1 MSKIIREVG
10 GIKLTLDECG
20 LYQLT
25 DGENQSKKT
34 GSYGGGYYKQLNDE
48 DFVKEA
54 KEEIEEQ

>member
-1 MSKIIREVG
+1 MKVIREVE

-25 DGENQSKKT
+25 DGERKSKKFGT
-34 GSYGGGYYKQLNDE
+34 YNSGYFNSLSDK

-54 KEEIEEQ
+54 KQEIDE